1 MDITLLVDKIL
12 PFLRKKQ
19 SLILLEQL
27 SLFQFYMQ
35 RFGIG
40 KQITNDILSSLGVHR
55 SVKIKEFPLNA
66 VNKDV
71 KNILAQSNEFLDVP
85 LEKLMTRTLLLDIE
99 LYSYRGDRY
108 KLKLPLHGQRRRAN
122 GKTTKKIRPV

>member
-27 SLFQFYMQ
+27 SLFQFYTQ

-40 KQITNDILSSLGVHR
+40 ERITNDILSSLGVHK
-55 SVKIKEFPLNA
+55 SVKIKKFPLNV

-71 KNILAQSNEFLDVP
+71 KNVLEQSNEFLDVL
-85 LEKLMTRTLLLDIE
+85 LEKLMVKRLLLDIE
-99 LYSYRGDRY
+99 LYNYRGDRY
-108 KLKLPLHGQRRRAN
+108 KLRLPLHGQRRRAN
-122 GKTTKKIRPV
+122 GKTTKKIRPL